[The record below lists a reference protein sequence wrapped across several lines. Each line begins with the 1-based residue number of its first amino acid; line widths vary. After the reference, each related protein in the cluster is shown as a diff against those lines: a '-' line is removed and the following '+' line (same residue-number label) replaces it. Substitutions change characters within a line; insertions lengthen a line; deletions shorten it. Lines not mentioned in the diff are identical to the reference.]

1 MNFTGLAAALLF
13 VVGLGFA
20 LLNYG
25 SAPEVIFGCVL
36 MAVAAAIKTV

>member
-20 LLNYG
+20 LVNYG
-25 SAPEVIFGCVL
+25 SAPEVIFGCIL
-36 MAVAAAIKTV
+36 MAVSVAIKTI